1 MALTIEEKNA
11 IIAEY
16 AIKPGDT
23 GSSPIQ
29 IAMLTKKIVELND
42 HLKTHKH
49 DESSR
54 YGLIKMVGER
64 RAHLKYLASQD
75 PAAYKA
81 ILGKL
86 GLRK

>member
-1 MALTIEEKNA
+1 
-11 IIAEY
+11 
-16 AIKPGDT
+16 
-23 GSSPIQ
+23 
-29 IAMLTKKIVELND
+29 
-42 HLKTHKH
+42 LKTHKH

-54 YGLIKMVGER
+54 YGLIKMVGAR
-64 RAHLKYLASQD
+64 RAHLKYLAVED

>member
-1 MALTIEEKNA
+1 MALTNEEKNA

-16 AIKPGDT
+16 ATKPGDT
-23 GSSPIQ
+23 GSTPVQ
-29 IAMLTKKIVELND
+29 IALLTKQIVELND

-49 DESSR
+49 DQSSR

-64 RAHLKYLASQD
+64 RAHLKYLSAKD

-81 ILGKL
+81 ILAKL

>member
-1 MALTIEEKNA
+1 MALTTEEKNA

-16 AIKPGDT
+16 ATKLGDT

-64 RAHLKYLASQD
+64 RAHLKYLAAQD

>member
-1 MALTIEEKNA
+1 MALTNEQKNA

-16 AIKPGDT
+16 ATKPGDT

-29 IAMLTKKIVELND
+29 IAMLTKKIVELNG

-54 YGLIKMVGER
+54 YGLIKMVGAR
-64 RAHLKYLASQD
+64 RAHLKYLAVED